1 MTDDEPEGIVGRG
14 RRRLGAEARR
24 VERWAATSDGRRG
37 ALDLVTGLADRDRDS
52 LASVLGSAIAMRLFL
67 FTVPLTVAVVGLV
80 QVLHASGVVQDLLG
94 RLQVQGSAAV
104 EIERAVRTSSESGI
118 WLLLSGLV
126 LTVWAGRSLTRVLAA
141 SAAASWRLPARTARV
156 SVRQVVVV
164 SALMAGLITSD
175 LVINRIHEAS
185 GVAVTSGVFVLAA
198 TLDAAVWFLICSAL
212 PRATTDPGA
221 LLPGSA
227 LFGLVL
233 AALSWFMHYYL
244 PAKVERASA
253 TMGGLAVTV
262 AALGYLFLIGRLATV
277 SLTLDAVVWE
287 QHGSITGVVFDLPG
301 LRVLPRR
308 SPRLRA
314 FFDLEV
320 PTDDPTDPEVGV
332 E

>member
-104 EIERAVRTSSESGI
+104 EIERAVRTSSA
-118 WLLLSGLV
+118 SGLV

-185 GVAVTSGVFVLAA
+185 GVAVTSGVFLLAA
-198 TLDAAVWFLICSAL
+198 TLDAAVWFLSCSAL